1 MDKYGIQN
9 QLNTINQTIPHTKGS
24 SNYFRRQKIKLV
36 HVKNDAMFLN
46 DAMLVVPQCMFE

>member
-46 DAMLVVPQCMFE
+46 SYFP